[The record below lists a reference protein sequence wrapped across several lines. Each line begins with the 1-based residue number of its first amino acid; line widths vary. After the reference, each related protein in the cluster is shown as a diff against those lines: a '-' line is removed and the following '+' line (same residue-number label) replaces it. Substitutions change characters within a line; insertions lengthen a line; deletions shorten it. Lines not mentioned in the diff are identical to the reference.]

1 MDLVSTPVWESLLT
15 QVLPA
20 PPSGAASGAY
30 RRVVDART
38 EIRDF
43 LISRR
48 GRITP
53 QQAGLP
59 QYSGKRRVPGL
70 RRSELATLAGISVEY
85 LTQLERGNVAGASES
100 VLDALSTAL
109 QLDDAERTHLFDL
122 ARAVSGSRG
131 SSGRGRTTQVRPSI
145 QRILDT
151 LGSPAYART
160 RRGDVVAVNAPC
172 TALYGD
178 VLTTAALPF
187 NVARFVFLDPRSRDF
202 FLDWETV
209 ADDTAAS
216 LRIEAGRTP
225 NDRLLSDLV
234 GELATRSDAFAERW
248 GKHYVRLHH
257 TATKRLHNAIVG
269 DLELTGDALHVPGED
284 LTLIVYTAPAGTP
297 AQEKLDFLARWT
309 SQPHSTHAAESP
321 TARAWET

>member
-1 MDLVSTPVWESLLT
+1 
-15 QVLPA
+15 
-20 PPSGAASGAY
+20 
-30 RRVVDART
+30 VDART

-43 LISRR
+43 LTSRR
-48 GRITP
+48 ARITP

-59 QYSGKRRVPGL
+59 EYGGKRRRVPGL

-100 VLDALSTAL
+100 VLDALSRAL
-109 QLDDAERTHLFDL
+109 QLDEAERTHLFDL
-122 ARAVSGSRG
+122 ARAVSGPRG
-131 SSGRGRTTQVRPSI
+131 PSGRGRTALVRPSI

-160 RRGDVVAVNAPC
+160 RRGDVVAVNTMC

-178 VLTTAALPF
+178 ILTTEALPF
-187 NVARFVFLDPRSRDF
+187 NIARFVFLDRRAPEF
-202 FLDWETV
+202 FLDWATV

-225 NDRLLSDLV
+225 NDRQLSDLV

-248 GKHYVRLHH
+248 AKHDVRLHR
-257 TATKRLHNAIVG
+257 TATKRLHNAVVG
-269 DLELTGDALHVPGED
+269 DLELTGDALQVPGDD

-297 AQEKLDFLARWT
+297 AQEKLDFLTRWAD
-309 SQPHSTHAAESP
+309 QPHTTRAAESP
-321 TARAWET
+321 TTPAPQA